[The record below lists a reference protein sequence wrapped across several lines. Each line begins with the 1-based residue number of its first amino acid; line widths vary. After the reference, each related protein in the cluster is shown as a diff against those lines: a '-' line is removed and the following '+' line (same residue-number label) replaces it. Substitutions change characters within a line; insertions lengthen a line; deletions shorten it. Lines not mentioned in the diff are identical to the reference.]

1 VPAVRWLVRHRELIP
16 KMTNHSGWS
25 NHKICGS
32 TAARSADASRCDL
45 ATERPAEAGYT
56 LVALL
61 ALMTILSLF
70 AMAVAP
76 SAQQQALRERE
87 KEAIFRGEQI
97 ADAIRDYYRYRVGVT
112 RQVGDASLPTSMDQL
127 LQGIPIPSG
136 AKNRMILRASA
147 ARDPLTIEG
156 EWRFIRPRSESLIDF
171 QQSVMFYAGN
181 VLPPP
186 RDQQIAQL
194 QQFAVPAL
202 TSLVNL
208 GRPAEPRQS
217 SSIDDDSSGPF
228 VGVASRSRRSSVLT
242 YYGIEEHSQWIFTP
256 LFRN

>member
-1 VPAVRWLVRHRELIP
+1 MGLLYHVPRRELML
-16 KMTNHSGWS
+16 KMTSRNRWS
-25 NHKICGS
+25 NHNICGL
-32 TAARSADASRCDL
+32 APKHSAPASRRGL
-45 ATERPAEAGYT
+45 GAERRSEAGYT

-61 ALMTILSLF
+61 AFMTILSLF

-87 KEAIFRGEQI
+87 KEAIFRGEQV
-97 ADAIRDYYRYRVGVT
+97 ADAIREYYRYRVGFT
-112 RQVGDASLPTSMDQL
+112 RQVGDAALPTSIEQL
-127 LQGIPIPSG
+127 LEGVPIPSG
-136 AKNRMILRASA
+136 SKNRMILRASA

-156 EWRFIRPRSESLIDF
+156 EWRFIRPRSESLIEF

-194 QQFAVPAL
+194 QQFAVPQL
-202 TSLVNL
+202 TNIVNL
-208 GRPAEPRQS
+208 GRPGQPRQS
-217 SSIDDDSSGPF
+217 TSIDDDSSGPF
-228 VGVASRSRRSSVLT
+228 VGVASRSRRESVLT
-242 YYGIEEHSQWIFTP
+242 YYGIEQHDQWIFTP

>member
-1 VPAVRWLVRHRELIP
+1 MP

-32 TAARSADASRCDL
+32 ASARSVGASRRGL
-45 ATERPAEAGYT
+45 AAERPAEAGYS

-61 ALMTILSLF
+61 ALMTVLSLF

-97 ADAIRDYYRYRVGVT
+97 ADAIKDYYRYRVGVT
-112 RQVGDASLPTSMDQL
+112 RQVGDNALPTSMDQL
-127 LQGIPIPSG
+127 LQGIPIPAGS
-136 AKNRMILRASA
+136 KNRMILRASA

-156 EWRFIRPRSESLIDF
+156 EWRFIRPRSESLIEF

-202 TSLVNL
+202 TNLVNL
-208 GRPAEPRQS
+208 GRPGERRPGT
-217 SSIDDDSSGPF
+217 SIDDDSSGPF

-242 YYGIEEHSQWIFTP
+242 YYGIEQHDQWIFTP

>member
-1 VPAVRWLVRHRELIP
+1 
-16 KMTNHSGWS
+16 MTNLSAWS
-25 NHKICGS
+25 NHNICGS
-32 TAARSADASRCDL
+32 GAKRSAPASPRGL
-45 ATERPAEAGYT
+45 AAERPSEAGYT

-61 ALMTILSLF
+61 ALMTVMSLF

-76 SAQQQALRERE
+76 SAQQQALREKE
-87 KEAIFRGEQI
+87 KEAIFRGEQV

-112 RQVGDASLPTSMDQL
+112 RQIGDAALPSSMDQL
-127 LQGIPIPSG
+127 LQGIPIPGGS
-136 AKNRMILRASA
+136 KTRMILRASA
-147 ARDPLTIEG
+147 ARDPLTIEA

-171 QQSVMFYAGN
+171 QQSVMFYAGS

-202 TSLVNL
+202 TNLVNL
-208 GRPAEPRQS
+208 GRPPERRPGS
-217 SSIDDDSSGPF
+217 SLDDDSSGPF
-228 VGVASRSRRSSVLT
+228 VGVASRSRRASVLT
-242 YYGIEEHSQWIFTP
+242 YYGIEQHDQWIFTP

>member
-1 VPAVRWLVRHRELIP
+1 MIASNGKVMNLGPARD
-16 KMTNHSGWS
+16 
-25 NHKICGS
+25 HKICGS
-32 TAARSADASRCDL
+32 RRSGSAPLSDGISVARRRS
-45 ATERPAEAGYT
+45 EGGYT

-61 ALMTILSLF
+61 AMMTVVALF

-76 SAQQQALRERE
+76 SVRHQSQRELE
-87 KEAIFRGEQI
+87 KEAIFRGEQV
-97 ADAIRDYYRYRVGVT
+97 ADAIGVYYRYRVGVT
-112 RQVGDASLPTSMDQL
+112 RQVGDNSLPTSMDQL
-127 LQGIPIPSG
+127 LQGVPIPGGSR
-136 AKNRMILRASA
+136 NRMIMRASA

-156 EWRFIRPRSESLIDF
+156 EWRFIRPRSESLIEF

-202 TSLVNL
+202 TNLVNL
-208 GRPAEPRQS
+208 GRPTQPRES

-242 YYGIEEHSQWIFTP
+242 YYGIEQHSQWIFTP